1 MAGYPLVYGI
11 SATGSEPMTYQWFHS
26 GTPIPGATHDTLRIP
41 AVTLANAG
49 EYSVHVANSAG
60 DARTAP
66 AVLTIVPAGIRYR
79 WSTLA
84 GRPGTDGRSDGTG
97 TNALFSAPSGIAVD
111 AEGKIWVAD
120 ASTDFLRQVTT
131 NGVVTTFRDA
141 SGRRVSIPTPVDVGI
156 HPDGSVL
163 VQSLNS
169 RTIRIFGVG
178 LLAVLPG
185 GGWGTG
191 TGPSGTVYQGS
202 IARVVGIHPDATLQQ
217 WARPIVEAVQ
227 VLERVDRSLLIADS
241 PANVVRQ
248 IAPDGSKSRP

>member
-1 MAGYPLVYGI
+1 M
-11 SATGSEPMTYQWFHS
+11 
-26 GTPIPGATHDTLRIP
+26 
-41 AVTLANAG
+41 
-49 EYSVHVANSAG
+49 
-60 DARTAP
+60 
-66 AVLTIVPAGIRYR
+66 
-79 WSTLA
+79 
-84 GRPGTDGRSDGTG
+84 
-97 TNALFSAPSGIAVD
+97 
-111 AEGKIWVAD
+111 AD
-120 ASTDFLRQVTT
+120 ADTDFLRQVTT

-141 SGRRVSIPTPVDVGI
+141 SGQRVWIPTPVDVGI
-156 HPDGSVL
+156 HPEGSVL

-169 RTIRIFGVG
+169 CTIRIFGVG
-178 LLAVLPG
+178 LLAVLLG

-248 IAPDGSKSRP
+248 IAPAGSVITLAGVEGQYGHSDGSGGSVLFIHPNSESVDRLVNLYIADEFGSMMANCLKPS